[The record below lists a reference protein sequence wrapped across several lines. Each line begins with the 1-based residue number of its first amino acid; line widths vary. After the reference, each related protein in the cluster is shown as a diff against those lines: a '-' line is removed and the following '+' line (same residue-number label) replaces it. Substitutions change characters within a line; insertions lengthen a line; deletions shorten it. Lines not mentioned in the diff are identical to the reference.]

1 MKLIKDVSDQYEID
15 KNKVYARH
23 HTAHLIQTSHLL
35 KKAGCDTNVV
45 NAGLLHSIYDADS
58 MYGNTGVPIAERNT
72 ITLMTNQQTEELIY
86 KYSVAHV
93 ADDYENILI
102 SEYKGDPYSARALAD
117 ILICDMIEQII
128 WCVEKKNLFTF
139 TDALEHLNKLLPVV
153 FYASENVRN
162 NFYLYISK
170 CL

>member
-1 MKLIKDVSDQYEID
+1 MKLIKEVSDKYEID
-15 KNKVYARH
+15 RNKVYYRH

-35 KKAGCDTNVV
+35 KKAGCDMNVI

-58 MYGNTGVPIAERNT
+58 MYGNTGVPITDRKNIAS
-72 ITLMTNQQTEELIY
+72 ITNQQTEELIY

-102 SEYKGDPYSARALAD
+102 SEHAGDPYSARALAD
-117 ILICDMIEQII
+117 IIICDMIEQII
-128 WCVEKKNLFTF
+128 WCVEEKNIFTF

-153 FYASENVRN
+153 SYASDNVRN
-162 NFYLYISK
+162 NFYLYVSK
-170 CL
+170 CG